1 MNDWVFWI
9 LWMIQYFIDL
19 QMYILVIFVLKFLF
33 LLWKEAVL
41 SNLKYNYEKTLFVK
55 FLMYTRF
62 NAVTF
67 CMWSFQEPVLRGKN
81 VSGEEW
87 LLWYR
92 QTHMPCFSILVL
104 PLVRIPSL
112 IPPLYA
118 IFHVCSW
125 SPWTQD
131 GYHVSL
137 SWSPTERVQWSVISG

>member
-1 MNDWVFWI
+1 
-9 LWMIQYFIDL
+9 MIQYFIDL

-104 PLVRIPSL
+104 PLVRIPTCFFYKHNVYKHNEAQ
-112 IPPLYA
+112 IPKKLSIFQAYFWASFLY
-118 IFHVCSW
+118 INC
-125 SPWTQD
+125 
-131 GYHVSL
+131 
-137 SWSPTERVQWSVISG
+137 EK